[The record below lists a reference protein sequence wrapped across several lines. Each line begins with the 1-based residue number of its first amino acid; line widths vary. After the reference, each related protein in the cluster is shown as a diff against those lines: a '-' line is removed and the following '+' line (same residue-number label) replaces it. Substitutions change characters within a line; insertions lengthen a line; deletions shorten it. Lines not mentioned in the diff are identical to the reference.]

1 MDLSAE
7 QARKIAL
14 ISQGMASSISNKPNS
29 NAFKRTLDSLGVI
42 QIDAVNAVAR
52 SHLLVLRSRLGGTHE
67 HLEKLLRQ
75 QTYKNHVIAE
85 YWGHEASFL
94 PTSDWPLYKWRMRRA
109 AEGEIWKGIRN
120 FANEKPGYIKQI
132 LNELTKRGPSKA
144 SDFERGG
151 PKSSWWGWSD
161 SKLAL
166 EWLFW
171 IGEITVA
178 NRVNFTRYYDLPQ
191 NIFPEKI
198 CTSEP
203 EESTAHK
210 TLILNAA
217 RYLGIA
223 TADDIVDYHRLPK
236 KLAKLR
242 LQELEEDRQ
251 LSKVAI
257 EGWAED
263 AYILTKLDNAEHPTR
278 TSLLSPFDPIVWFRP
293 RAKRLFNFEYKLEIY
308 RPKSKRLFGYYVMP
322 FLYDNMLRARLD
334 IKANRSINT
343 LEILGS
349 FSEPKLMNKLAVQA
363 LWQELKIL
371 ADACGLASIS
381 VSHNGDL
388 APALHKL
395 AQSK

>member
-75 QTYKNHVIAE
+75 QTYKNHVLAE

-109 AEGEIWKGIRN
+109 AKGEIWKGIRN

-217 RYLGIA
+217 RYLGVA

-257 EGWAED
+257 EGWDED

-349 FSEPKLMNKLAVQA
+349 FSEPKLMNKLAVHA
-363 LWQELKIL
+363 LWQELKSL

>member
-1 MDLSAE
+1 MDLSAQ
-7 QARKIAL
+7 QARAIAL
-14 ISQGMASSISNKPNS
+14 TSQGMASTISDKPDS
-29 NAFKRTLDSLGVI
+29 DTFKRTLDSLGVI

-52 SHLLVLRSRLGGTHE
+52 SHLLVLRSRLGGTHQ
-67 HLEKLLRQ
+67 HLEKLLQQ
-75 QTYKNHVIAE
+75 QTYKEHILAE

-94 PTSDWPLYKWRMRRA
+94 PTADWPLYKWRMKRA
-109 AEGEIWKGIRN
+109 ADGEIWKGIRN
-120 FANEKPGYIKQI
+120 FATEKPSYIKQI

-171 IGEITVA
+171 IGEITVT
-178 NRVNFTRYYDLPQ
+178 NRINFTRYYDLPQ

-203 EESTAHK
+203 EESTAQK

-217 RYLGIA
+217 RYLGVA

-242 LQELEEDRQ
+242 LIELEEDRR
-251 LSKVAI
+251 LSKVTV

-263 AYILTKLDNAEHPTR
+263 AYILTKLDKTEHTIR

-322 FLYDNMLRARLD
+322 FLHDNMLRARLD

-349 FSEPKLMNKLAVQA
+349 FSEPKLMNKLAMQA
-363 LWQELKIL
+363 LWRELKTL
-371 ADACGLASIS
+371 AEACGLTSIS

-388 APALHKL
+388 APALQKL
-395 AQSK
+395 AKSK

>member
-1 MDLSAE
+1 MDLSVQ
-7 QARKIAL
+7 QARAIAL
-14 ISQGMASSISNKPNS
+14 TSQGMASTISDKPDS
-29 NAFKRTLDSLGVI
+29 DAFKRTLDSLGVI

-52 SHLLVLRSRLGGTHE
+52 SHLLVLRSRLGGTHQ
-67 HLEKLLRQ
+67 HLEKLLQQ
-75 QTYKNHVIAE
+75 QTYKEHILAE

-94 PTSDWPLYKWRMRRA
+94 PTADWPLYKWRMKRA
-109 AEGEIWKGIRN
+109 ADGEIWKGIRN
-120 FANEKPGYIKQI
+120 FATEKPSYIKQI

-151 PKSSWWGWSD
+151 RKGSWWGWSD

-178 NRVNFTRYYDLPQ
+178 NRINFTRYYDLPK

-203 EESTAHK
+203 EESTAQK

-217 RYLGIA
+217 RYLGVA

-242 LQELEEDRQ
+242 LIELEEDRR
-251 LSKVAI
+251 LSKVTV

-263 AYILTKLDNAEHPTR
+263 AYILTKLDKTEHTIR

-322 FLYDNMLRARLD
+322 FLHDNMLRARLD

-363 LWQELKIL
+363 LWRELKTL
-371 ADACGLASIS
+371 AEACGLASIS

-388 APALHKL
+388 APALQKL
-395 AQSK
+395 AKSK

>member
-1 MDLSAE
+1 MDLSVQ
-7 QARKIAL
+7 QARAIAL
-14 ISQGMASSISNKPNS
+14 TSQGMASTISDKPDS
-29 NAFKRTLDSLGVI
+29 DAFKRTLDSLGVV

-52 SHLLVLRSRLGGTHE
+52 SHLLVLRSRLGGTHQ
-67 HLEKLLRQ
+67 HLEKLLQQ
-75 QTYKNHVIAE
+75 QTYKEHILAE

-94 PTSDWPLYKWRMRRA
+94 PTADWPLYKWRMKRA
-109 AEGEIWKGIRN
+109 ADGEIWKGIRN
-120 FANEKPGYIKQI
+120 FATEKPSYIKQI

-178 NRVNFTRYYDLPQ
+178 NRINFTRYYDLPK

-203 EESTAHK
+203 EESTAQK

-242 LQELEEDRQ
+242 LIELEEDRR
-251 LSKVAI
+251 LSKVTV

-263 AYILTKLDNAEHPTR
+263 AYILTKLDKMEHTIR

-322 FLYDNMLRARLD
+322 FLHDNMLRARLD

-349 FSEPKLMNKLAVQA
+349 FSEPKLMNKLAMQA
-363 LWQELKIL
+363 LWRELKTL
-371 ADACGLASIS
+371 AEACGLTSIS

-388 APALHKL
+388 APALQKL
-395 AQSK
+395 AKSK

>member
-1 MDLSAE
+1 MDLSAK
-7 QARKIAL
+7 QARNIAL
-14 ISQGMASSISNKPNS
+14 VSQGMADSVSDKPDS
-29 NAFKRTLDSLGVI
+29 DALKRTLDSLGVV

-52 SHLLVLRSRLGGTHE
+52 SHLLVLRSRLGGTHQ
-67 HLEKLLRQ
+67 HLEELLQQ
-75 QTYKNHVIAE
+75 QTYKKHVLAE

-94 PTSDWPLYKWRMRRA
+94 PTSQWPLYKWRMKRA
-109 AEGEIWKGIRN
+109 ADGEIWKGIRN
-120 FANEKPGYIKQI
+120 FAEEKPDYIQQI
-132 LNELTKRGPSKA
+132 LKELTKRGPSKA
-144 SDFERGG
+144 SDFEKGG
-151 PKSSWWGWSD
+151 RTGSWWGWSD

-178 NRVNFTRYYDLPQ
+178 NRINFTRYYDLPE
-191 NIFPEKI
+191 NIFPKDI
-198 CTSEP
+198 YTSAP

-217 RYLGIA
+217 RCLGVA

-242 LQELEEDRQ
+242 LKELEEDRQ
-251 LSKVAI
+251 LTKVAV
-257 EGWAED
+257 EGWSEN
-263 AYILTKLDNAEHPTR
+263 AYIFTKLEDTEHTTR

-322 FLYDNMLRARLD
+322 FLHDNMLRARLD

-363 LWQELKIL
+363 LWRELKTL
-371 ADACGLASIS
+371 AEACGLTSIS

-388 APALHKL
+388 APALQKL
-395 AQSK
+395 AKSK

>member
-29 NAFKRTLDSLGVI
+29 NAFKRTLDSLGVV

-75 QTYKNHVIAE
+75 QTYKNHVLAE

-109 AEGEIWKGIRN
+109 AKGEIWKGIRN

-144 SDFERGG
+144 SDFKRGG

-217 RYLGIA
+217 RYLGVA

-257 EGWAED
+257 EGWDED

>member
-1 MDLSAE
+1 MDLSAQ
-7 QARKIAL
+7 QARAIAL
-14 ISQGMASSISNKPNS
+14 TSQGMASTISDQPDS
-29 NAFKRTLDSLGVI
+29 DTFKRTLDSLGVI

-52 SHLLVLRSRLGGTHE
+52 SHLLVLRSRLGGTHQ
-67 HLEKLLRQ
+67 HLEKLLQQ
-75 QTYKNHVIAE
+75 QTYKEHILAE

-94 PTSDWPLYKWRMRRA
+94 PTADWPLYKWRMKRA
-109 AEGEIWKGIRN
+109 ADGEIWKGIRN
-120 FANEKPGYIKQI
+120 FATEKPSYIKQI

-171 IGEITVA
+171 IGEITVT
-178 NRVNFTRYYDLPQ
+178 NRINFTRYYDLPQ

-203 EESTAHK
+203 EESTAQK

-217 RYLGIA
+217 RYLGVA

-242 LQELEEDRQ
+242 LIELEEDRR
-251 LSKVAI
+251 LSKVAV

-263 AYILTKLDNAEHPTR
+263 AYVLTKLDKTEHTLR

-322 FLYDNMLRARLD
+322 FLHNNMLRARLD

-363 LWQELKIL
+363 LWRELKTL
-371 ADACGLASIS
+371 AEACGLTSIS

-388 APALHKL
+388 APALQKL
-395 AQSK
+395 AKSK

>member
-75 QTYKNHVIAE
+75 QTYKNHVLAE

-109 AEGEIWKGIRN
+109 AKGEIWKGIRN

-144 SDFERGG
+144 SDFKRGG

-217 RYLGIA
+217 RYLGVA

-242 LQELEEDRQ
+242 LQE
-251 LSKVAI
+251 
-257 EGWAED
+257 
-263 AYILTKLDNAEHPTR
+263 
-278 TSLLSPFDPIVWFRP
+278 
-293 RAKRLFNFEYKLEIY
+293 
-308 RPKSKRLFGYYVMP
+308 
-322 FLYDNMLRARLD
+322 
-334 IKANRSINT
+334 
-343 LEILGS
+343 
-349 FSEPKLMNKLAVQA
+349 
-363 LWQELKIL
+363 
-371 ADACGLASIS
+371 
-381 VSHNGDL
+381 
-388 APALHKL
+388 
-395 AQSK
+395 

>member
-7 QARKIAL
+7 QARKIVL

-75 QTYKNHVIAE
+75 QTYKNHVLAE

-109 AEGEIWKGIRN
+109 AKGEIWKGIRN

-144 SDFERGG
+144 SDFKRGG

-217 RYLGIA
+217 RYLGVA

-257 EGWAED
+257 EGWDED

>member
-75 QTYKNHVIAE
+75 QTYKNHVLAE

-109 AEGEIWKGIRN
+109 AKGEIWKGIRN

-144 SDFERGG
+144 SDFKRGG

-217 RYLGIA
+217 RYLGVA

-257 EGWAED
+257 EGWDED

-371 ADACGLASIS
+371 ADACGIASIS

>member
-1 MDLSAE
+1 MDLSVQ
-7 QARKIAL
+7 QARAIAL
-14 ISQGMASSISNKPNS
+14 TSQGMASTISDKPDS
-29 NAFKRTLDSLGVI
+29 DAFKRTLDSLGVV

-52 SHLLVLRSRLGGTHE
+52 SHLLVLRSRLGGTHQ
-67 HLEKLLRQ
+67 HLEKLLQQ
-75 QTYKNHVIAE
+75 QTYKEHILAE

-94 PTSDWPLYKWRMRRA
+94 PTADWPLYKWRMKRA
-109 AEGEIWKGIRN
+109 ADGEIWKGIRN
-120 FANEKPGYIKQI
+120 FATEKPSYIKQI

-178 NRVNFTRYYDLPQ
+178 NRINFTRYYDLPK

-203 EESTAHK
+203 EESTAQK

-217 RYLGIA
+217 RYLGVA

-242 LQELEEDRQ
+242 LIELEEDRR
-251 LSKVAI
+251 LSKVTV

-263 AYILTKLDNAEHPTR
+263 AYILTKLDKMEHTIR

-322 FLYDNMLRARLD
+322 FLHDNMLRARLD

-349 FSEPKLMNKLAVQA
+349 FSEPKLMNKLAMQA
-363 LWQELKIL
+363 LWRELKTL
-371 ADACGLASIS
+371 AEACGLTSIS

-388 APALHKL
+388 APALQKL
-395 AQSK
+395 AKSK

>member
-1 MDLSAE
+1 MDLSAQ
-7 QARKIAL
+7 QARAIAL
-14 ISQGMASSISNKPNS
+14 TSQGMASTISDKPDS
-29 NAFKRTLDSLGVI
+29 DAFKRTLDSLGVV

-52 SHLLVLRSRLGGTHE
+52 SHLLVLRSRLGGTHQ
-67 HLEKLLRQ
+67 HLEKLLQQ
-75 QTYKNHVIAE
+75 QTYKEHILAE

-94 PTSDWPLYKWRMRRA
+94 PTADWPLYKWRMKRA
-109 AEGEIWKGIRN
+109 ADGEIWKGIRN
-120 FANEKPGYIKQI
+120 FATEKPSYIKQI

-171 IGEITVA
+171 IGEITVT
-178 NRVNFTRYYDLPQ
+178 NRINFTRYYDLPQ

-203 EESTAHK
+203 EESTAQK

-217 RYLGIA
+217 RYLGVA

-242 LQELEEDRQ
+242 LIELEEDRR
-251 LSKVAI
+251 LSKVAV

-263 AYILTKLDNAEHPTR
+263 AYVLTKLDKTEHTLR

-322 FLYDNMLRARLD
+322 FLHDNMLRARLD

-349 FSEPKLMNKLAVQA
+349 FSEPKLMNKLAMQA
-363 LWQELKIL
+363 LWRELKTL
-371 ADACGLASIS
+371 AEACGLTSIS

-388 APALHKL
+388 APALQKL
-395 AQSK
+395 AKSK

>member
-75 QTYKNHVIAE
+75 QTYKNHVLAE

-109 AEGEIWKGIRN
+109 AKGEIWKGIRN

-144 SDFERGG
+144 SDFKRGG

-217 RYLGIA
+217 RYLGVA

-257 EGWAED
+257 EGWDED

>member
-1 MDLSAE
+1 MDLSVQ
-7 QARKIAL
+7 QARAIAL
-14 ISQGMASSISNKPNS
+14 TSQGMASTISDKPDS
-29 NAFKRTLDSLGVI
+29 DTFKRTLDSLGVI

-52 SHLLVLRSRLGGTHE
+52 SHLLVLRSRLGGTHQ
-67 HLEKLLRQ
+67 HLEKLLQQ
-75 QTYKNHVIAE
+75 QTYKEHILAE

-94 PTSDWPLYKWRMRRA
+94 PTADWPLYKWRMKRA
-109 AEGEIWKGIRN
+109 ADGEIWKGIRN
-120 FANEKPGYIKQI
+120 FATEKPSYIKQI

-171 IGEITVA
+171 IGEITVT
-178 NRVNFTRYYDLPQ
+178 NRINFTRYYDLPQ

-203 EESTAHK
+203 EESTAQK

-217 RYLGIA
+217 RYLGVA

-242 LQELEEDRQ
+242 LIELEEDRR
-251 LSKVAI
+251 LSKVTV

-263 AYILTKLDNAEHPTR
+263 AYILTKLDKTEHTIR

-322 FLYDNMLRARLD
+322 FLHDNMLRARLD

-349 FSEPKLMNKLAVQA
+349 FSEPKLMNKLAMQA
-363 LWQELKIL
+363 LWRELKTL
-371 ADACGLASIS
+371 AEACGLASIS

-388 APALHKL
+388 APALQKL
-395 AQSK
+395 AKSK

>member
-1 MDLSAE
+1 MDLSAQ
-7 QARKIAL
+7 QARAIAL
-14 ISQGMASSISNKPNS
+14 TSQGMASTISDQPDS
-29 NAFKRTLDSLGVI
+29 DTFKRTLDSLGVI

-52 SHLLVLRSRLGGTHE
+52 SHLLVLRSRLGGTHQ
-67 HLEKLLRQ
+67 HLEKLLQQ
-75 QTYKNHVIAE
+75 QTYKEHILAE

-94 PTSDWPLYKWRMRRA
+94 PTADWPLYKWRMKRA
-109 AEGEIWKGIRN
+109 ADGEIWKGIRN
-120 FANEKPGYIKQI
+120 FATEKPSYIKQI

-171 IGEITVA
+171 IGEITVT
-178 NRVNFTRYYDLPQ
+178 NRINFTRYYDLPQ

-203 EESTAHK
+203 EESTAQK

-217 RYLGIA
+217 RYLGVA

-242 LQELEEDRQ
+242 LIELEEDRR
-251 LSKVAI
+251 LSKVAV

-263 AYILTKLDNAEHPTR
+263 AYVLTKLDKTEHTLR

-322 FLYDNMLRARLD
+322 FLHNNMLRARLD

-363 LWQELKIL
+363 LWRELKTL
-371 ADACGLASIS
+371 AEACGLASIS

-388 APALHKL
+388 APALQKL
-395 AQSK
+395 AKSK

>member
-1 MDLSAE
+1 MDLSAQ
-7 QARKIAL
+7 QARAIAL
-14 ISQGMASSISNKPNS
+14 TSQGMASTISDQPDS
-29 NAFKRTLDSLGVI
+29 DTFKRTLDSLGVI

-52 SHLLVLRSRLGGTHE
+52 SHLLVLRSRLGGTHQ
-67 HLEKLLRQ
+67 HLEKLLQQ
-75 QTYKNHVIAE
+75 QTYKEHILAE

-94 PTSDWPLYKWRMRRA
+94 PTADWPLYKWRMKRA
-109 AEGEIWKGIRN
+109 ADGEIWKGIRN
-120 FANEKPGYIKQI
+120 FATEKPSYIKQI

-171 IGEITVA
+171 IGEITVT
-178 NRVNFTRYYDLPQ
+178 NRINFTRYYDLPK

-203 EESTAHK
+203 EESTAQK

-217 RYLGIA
+217 RYLGVA

-242 LQELEEDRQ
+242 LIELEEDRR
-251 LSKVAI
+251 LSKVAV

-263 AYILTKLDNAEHPTR
+263 AYVLTKLDKTEHTLR

-322 FLYDNMLRARLD
+322 FLHNNMLRARLD

-363 LWQELKIL
+363 LWRELKTL
-371 ADACGLASIS
+371 AEACGLASIS

-388 APALHKL
+388 APALQKL
-395 AQSK
+395 AKSK

>member
-75 QTYKNHVIAE
+75 QTYKNHVLAE

-349 FSEPKLMNKLAVQA
+349 FSEPKLTNKLAVQA

>member
-75 QTYKNHVIAE
+75 QTYKNHVLAE

-109 AEGEIWKGIRN
+109 AKGEIWKGIRN

-171 IGEITVA
+171 IGEITVV

-203 EESTAHK
+203 EESAAHK

-217 RYLGIA
+217 RYLGVA

-257 EGWAED
+257 EGWDED

-363 LWQELKIL
+363 LWQELKTL

>member
-217 RYLGIA
+217 RYLGVA

>member
-1 MDLSAE
+1 MDLSAQ
-7 QARKIAL
+7 QARAIAL
-14 ISQGMASSISNKPNS
+14 TSQGMASTISDKPDS
-29 NAFKRTLDSLGVI
+29 DTFKRTLDSLGVI

-52 SHLLVLRSRLGGTHE
+52 SHLLVLRSRLGGTHQ
-67 HLEKLLRQ
+67 HLEKLLQQ
-75 QTYKNHVIAE
+75 QTYKEHILAE

-94 PTSDWPLYKWRMRRA
+94 PTADWPLYKWRMKRA
-109 AEGEIWKGIRN
+109 ADGEIWKGIRN
-120 FANEKPGYIKQI
+120 FATEKPSYIKQI

-178 NRVNFTRYYDLPQ
+178 NRINFTRYYDLPQ

-203 EESTAHK
+203 EESTAQK

-217 RYLGIA
+217 RYLGVA

-242 LQELEEDRQ
+242 LIELEEDRR
-251 LSKVAI
+251 LSKVAV

-263 AYILTKLDNAEHPTR
+263 AYVLTKLDKTEHTLR

-322 FLYDNMLRARLD
+322 FLHNNMLRARLD

-363 LWQELKIL
+363 LWRELKTL
-371 ADACGLASIS
+371 AEACGLASIS

-388 APALHKL
+388 APALQKL
-395 AQSK
+395 AKSK

>member
-1 MDLSAE
+1 MDLSVQ
-7 QARKIAL
+7 QARAIAL
-14 ISQGMASSISNKPNS
+14 TSQGMASTISDKPDS
-29 NAFKRTLDSLGVI
+29 DAFKRTLDSLGVV

-52 SHLLVLRSRLGGTHE
+52 SHLLVLRSRLGGTHQ
-67 HLEKLLRQ
+67 HLEKLLQQ
-75 QTYKNHVIAE
+75 QTYKEHILAE

-94 PTSDWPLYKWRMRRA
+94 PTADWPLYKWRMKRA
-109 AEGEIWKGIRN
+109 ADGEIWKGIRN
-120 FANEKPGYIKQI
+120 FATEKPSYIKQI

-178 NRVNFTRYYDLPQ
+178 NRINFTRYYDLPK

-203 EESTAHK
+203 EESTAQK

-217 RYLGIA
+217 RYLGVA

-242 LQELEEDRQ
+242 LIELEEDRR
-251 LSKVAI
+251 LSKVTV

-263 AYILTKLDNAEHPTR
+263 AYILTKLDKTEHTIR

-322 FLYDNMLRARLD
+322 FLHDNMLRARLD

-349 FSEPKLMNKLAVQA
+349 FSEPKLMNKLAMQA
-363 LWQELKIL
+363 LWRELKTL
-371 ADACGLASIS
+371 AEACGLTSIS

-388 APALHKL
+388 APALQKL
-395 AQSK
+395 AKSK

>member
-75 QTYKNHVIAE
+75 QTYKNHVLAE

-109 AEGEIWKGIRN
+109 AKGEIWKGIRN

-171 IGEITVA
+171 IGEITVV

-203 EESTAHK
+203 EETKAHK

-217 RYLGIA
+217 RYLGVA

-257 EGWAED
+257 EGWDED

-363 LWQELKIL
+363 LWQELKTL

>member
-1 MDLSAE
+1 MDLSVQ
-7 QARKIAL
+7 QARAIAL
-14 ISQGMASSISNKPNS
+14 TSQGMASTISDKPDS
-29 NAFKRTLDSLGVI
+29 DAFKRTLDSLGVV

-52 SHLLVLRSRLGGTHE
+52 SHLLVLRSRLGGTHQ
-67 HLEKLLRQ
+67 HLEKLLQQ
-75 QTYKNHVIAE
+75 QTYKEHILAE

-94 PTSDWPLYKWRMRRA
+94 PTADWPLYKWRMKRA
-109 AEGEIWKGIRN
+109 ADGEIWKGIRN
-120 FANEKPGYIKQI
+120 FATEKPSYIKQI

-178 NRVNFTRYYDLPQ
+178 NRINFTRYYDLPK

-203 EESTAHK
+203 EESTAQK

-242 LQELEEDRQ
+242 LIELEEDRR
-251 LSKVAI
+251 LSKVTV

-263 AYILTKLDNAEHPTR
+263 AYILTKLDKTEHTIR

-322 FLYDNMLRARLD
+322 FLHDNMLRARLD

-349 FSEPKLMNKLAVQA
+349 FSEPKLMNKLAMQA
-363 LWQELKIL
+363 LWRELKTL
-371 ADACGLASIS
+371 AEACGLTSIS

-388 APALHKL
+388 APALQKL
-395 AQSK
+395 AKSK